1 MANHSSAKK
10 AIRQTIRKTFVNK
23 NRVSRIRTYVKKV
36 LQEISSGSKESAHI
50 ALVLAQSE
58 LMKGVT
64 KNVIKLNTA
73 SRKIS
78 RLSQRI
84 KNMDNT
90 NKDNEPSTVVSK
102 TSEKATKNKAVVVKK
117 SKKDS
122 VI

>member
-10 AIRQTIRKTFVNK
+10 SIRQTVRKTLINK
-23 NRVSRIRTYVKKV
+23 NRTSRIKTYVKKV
-36 LQEISSGSKESAHI
+36 LHEINSGSKESARL

-58 LMKGVT
+58 LMRGVT

-84 KNMDNT
+84 KNMGD
-90 NKDNEPSTVVSK
+90 STS
-102 TSEKATKNKAVVVKK
+102 A
-117 SKKDS
+117 
-122 VI
+122 